1 MQIFTGKWP
10 PRYSNMYFISL
21 ALLVASVP
29 LSKFT
34 MSIFQFSTLYF
45 WLWHGV
51 DTQFLE
57 KYPAKSLFKPTNLF
71 RFLGEVTVKVFKAL
85 IDKFIVFFKNKP
97 AIAIASIL
105 LLHVIGLVYT
115 TDFHYALKDLR
126 TKLPIFILPL
136 FIATGSRISTR
147 TFYWILGALIA
158 AVLGGSIYRLILFL
172 NMPVADSRSLNA
184 HTSHIRYSLNA
195 VFAVFCIL
203 FFVYSKGLLTNR
215 IKILLSLTAI
225 WLVSF
230 IFYMNYST
238 GMLLFAIVGLF
249 LIIVFTLKIKSNL
262 YKISIFAAIALLIA
276 LPATYV
282 LSVTY
287 NYLHT
292 PTVEFS
298 KLDKFTPEGNSYY
311 HDTVNFRSKNG
322 KWTGLYICDKELRQA
337 WAKRSKLSLDSLD
350 PKMQVRRFVLISY
363 MASKDLRKDANGIS
377 KLSDDDIRKIENGHN
392 RFDYTEMPKIK
403 TQIED
408 FIIGLQRYIY
418 LKDPNSGSM
427 IQRFE
432 YWRTSALIISQHP
445 LIGVGTGDVPQSFV
459 DQYIKMNT
467 KLAKQN
473 RLRSHNQYLSITV
486 GLGFIGFGWFFFM
499 MFYPGIKTRNF
510 NNYFYVIYWIIFIVS
525 MLTED
530 TIECQEGVT
539 FYALFTALMLL
550 GRENTEPSE
559 SLFFK
564 ETDKQ
569 EKISENTLA

>member
-1 MQIFTGKWP
+1 
-10 PRYSNMYFISL
+10 MYFISL

-51 DTQFLE
+51 DTKFLE
-57 KYPAKSLFKPTNLF
+57 KYPSRSLFNPAILF
-71 RFLGEVTVKVFKAL
+71 RFLGEVITNGFKAL
-85 IDKFIVFFKNKP
+85 IDKFIVFFNNKP
-97 AIAIASIL
+97 AMAISSIL
-105 LLHVIGLVYT
+105 LLHVIGLIYT

-136 FIATGSRISTR
+136 FIATGPRISTR
-147 TFYWILGALIA
+147 TFYWILGVLVA
-158 AVLGGSIYRLILFL
+158 AVLGGSLYRLLLFL
-172 NMPVADSRSLNA
+172 NMQVADSRSLNA
-184 HTSHIRYSLNA
+184 HTSHIRYSLNV
-195 VFAVFCIL
+195 VFAVYSIF
-203 FFVYSKGLLTNR
+203 FFVNAKDLLSKP
-215 IKILLSLTAI
+215 IKILLSLIAI

-238 GMLLFAIVGLF
+238 GMLLFTIVGFIL
-249 LIIVFTLKIKSNL
+249 LIIFTLKLKNKL
-262 YKISIFAAIALLIA
+262 YKIGILAVIAILIS
-276 LPATYV
+276 LPAVYV
-282 LSVTY
+282 SY
-287 NYLHT
+287 IAYKYLNT

-298 KLDKFTPEGNSYY
+298 KLDKSTSEGNSYY

-322 KWTGLYICDKELRQA
+322 NWIGLYICDKELRQA
-337 WAKRSKLSLDSLD
+337 WGERSKLSLDSLD
-350 PKMQVRRFVLISY
+350 EKKQLLRFTLISY
-363 MASKDLRKDANGIS
+363 LASKDLRKDAKGIRE
-377 KLSDDDIRKIENGHN
+377 LTDTDIRNIENGFN
-392 RFDYTEMPKIK
+392 RFDYTELPKIK

-408 FIIGLQRYIY
+408 FIIGFQRYIY

-486 GLGFIGFGWFFFM
+486 GLGLIGFAWFFFM

-510 NNYFYVIYWIIFIVS
+510 NNYFYVVYWIIFMAS

-539 FYALFTALMLL
+539 FYALFTAIMLL
-550 GRENTEPSE
+550 GRENAEPSE
-559 SLFFK
+559 SLFYK
-564 ETDKQ
+564 EPDKQ
-569 EKISENTLA
+569 EKKSGEYAHID